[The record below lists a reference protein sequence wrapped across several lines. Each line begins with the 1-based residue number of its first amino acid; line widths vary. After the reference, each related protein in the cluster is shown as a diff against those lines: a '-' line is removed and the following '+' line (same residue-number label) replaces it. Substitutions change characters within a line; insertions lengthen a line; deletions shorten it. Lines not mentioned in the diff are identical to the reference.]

1 MEHEWAAVEEE
12 EEEET
17 HFASN
22 GDDDDNDDDDDD
34 NDISCRRATRIIVV
48 VSAAGRRISMAVGP
62 PSEPVRTLDVVR
74 ILCPSWSS
82 PLPPSSPMT
91 PRLLLPAVKH
101 PHHLHHRRTTV
112 ITAARSLV
120 SSSFRG

>member
-1 MEHEWAAVEEE
+1 MEHERAAVEEE

-48 VSAAGRRISMAVGP
+48 VSAAGRRIRWDVFRAPRQASFSKGQSYQSVLAVLPGRKR
-62 PSEPVRTLDVVR
+62 SAERGCSAR
-74 ILCPSWSS
+74 QSW
-82 PLPPSSPMT
+82 PGT
-91 PRLLLPAVKH
+91 C
-101 PHHLHHRRTTV
+101 
-112 ITAARSLV
+112 
-120 SSSFRG
+120 GD